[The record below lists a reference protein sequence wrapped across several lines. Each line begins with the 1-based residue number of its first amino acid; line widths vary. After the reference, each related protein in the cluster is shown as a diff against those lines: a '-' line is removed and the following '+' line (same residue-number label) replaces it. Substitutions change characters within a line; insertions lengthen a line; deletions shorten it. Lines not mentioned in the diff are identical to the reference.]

1 MLPGPQEE
9 TEAPATRGINPLLD
23 FWDLLQSYL
32 PSLLLGLVVVWT
44 AAHQASMSF
53 TISQSFF
60 KVMSIVS
67 VMPSNHLILCHH
79 ILLLPSIFPSIRVFS
94 NELAKVLE
102 IQLQRQSCQ

>member
-44 AAHQASMSF
+44 GLKGVIGPEVKHEVESAPLA
-53 TISQSFF
+53 
-60 KVMSIVS
+60 
-67 VMPSNHLILCHH
+67 
-79 ILLLPSIFPSIRVFS
+79 LP
-94 NELAKVLE
+94 
-102 IQLQRQSCQ
+102 